1 MTKTIHNNKEGKGT
15 LMDFIDQVKQ
25 FAKRVET
32 LRDSIQTEEATKTSI
47 IMPFFA
53 MLGYDVFN
61 PLEFTPE
68 FIADVGIKKG
78 EKVDYAIIKNGEPV
92 ILIEAKS
99 TNKKLE
105 RHDSQLFRY
114 FGTTKAKFAILT
126 NGITYRFY
134 TDIEETN
141 KMDKEPFLE
150 FNIIKIK
157 ENQINELKKFK
168 KELFDVDMLLDSA
181 CLLKYEKQF
190 KALFEQQLQE
200 PTDDFIKIFVS
211 SVYTAP
217 KTQSVLDKFR
227 PILKKSLNDYINE
240 TLNDKIMNA
249 LQNTEIDNTNIIDD
263 NIDIKTTPSDDEL
276 EGFFI
281 IKTILKNSVDMRDLY
296 YKKTDSYFVIL
307 YKNNTRK
314 WICRFDFTEKRKLL
328 ILPESNK
335 TQYKVKLENL
345 NDIMDYKNKIVSI
358 LNDYI
363 EPTTNQQQNNNEKE
377 IKKQP
382 YVVRLLPRPPKTKR
396 TKPNK
401 HLRKY
406 QEG

>member
-1 MTKTIHNNKEGKGT
+1 
-15 LMDFIDQVKQ
+15 MDFTDQVKQ

-32 LRDSIQTEEATKTSI
+32 LKDTIQTEEATKTSI

-78 EKVDYAIIKNGEPV
+78 EKVDYAIMKNGEPV
-92 ILIEAKS
+92 ILIEAKATS
-99 TNKKLE
+99 QKLE

-114 FGTTKAKFAILT
+114 FSTTKSKFAILT
-126 NGITYRFY
+126 NGIIYRFY
-134 TDIEETN
+134 TDIDEIN
-141 KMDKEPFLE
+141 KMDKEPFFE
-150 FNIIKIK
+150 FNITKIK
-157 ENQINELKKFK
+157 DSHINELKKFK
-168 KELFDVDMLLDSA
+168 KELFDIDTLLDSA

-190 KALFEQQLQE
+190 KKLFAQQLQE
-200 PTDDFIKIFVS
+200 PTDDFIKLFVS
-211 SVYTAP
+211 SVYSAP
-217 KTQSVLDKFR
+217 KTQSVLDRFR
-227 PILKKSLNDYINE
+227 PILKKSLNDYVNE
-240 TLNDKIMNA
+240 MLNDKIMNA
-249 LQNTEIDNTNIIDD
+249 LQNTETTDINVSDD
-263 NIDIKTTPSDDEL
+263 DVDTKLSASDDEL

-296 YKKTDSYFVIL
+296 YKKTDSYFVVL

-328 ILPESNK
+328 ILPENNK
-335 TQYKVKLENL
+335 TERLKIILENL
-345 NDIMDYKNKIVSI
+345 NDIMDYKNKIIAI

-363 EPTTNQQQNNNEKE
+363 EPIEKHQQNTMSTNEVTDGTKINE
-377 IKKQP
+377 VA
-382 YVVRLLPRPPKTKR
+382 YTVRLLPHPPKRKR

-406 QEG
+406 EENNI

>member
-1 MTKTIHNNKEGKGT
+1 
-15 LMDFIDQVKQ
+15 MDFIDQIKQ

-157 ENQINELKKFK
+157 
-168 KELFDVDMLLDSA
+168 
-181 CLLKYEKQF
+181 
-190 KALFEQQLQE
+190 
-200 PTDDFIKIFVS
+200 
-211 SVYTAP
+211 
-217 KTQSVLDKFR
+217 
-227 PILKKSLNDYINE
+227 
-240 TLNDKIMNA
+240 
-249 LQNTEIDNTNIIDD
+249 
-263 NIDIKTTPSDDEL
+263 
-276 EGFFI
+276 GG
-281 IKTILKNSVDMRDLY
+281 DL
-296 YKKTDSYFVIL
+296 
-307 YKNNTRK
+307 
-314 WICRFDFTEKRKLL
+314 
-328 ILPESNK
+328 
-335 TQYKVKLENL
+335 
-345 NDIMDYKNKIVSI
+345 
-358 LNDYI
+358 
-363 EPTTNQQQNNNEKE
+363 
-377 IKKQP
+377 
-382 YVVRLLPRPPKTKR
+382 
-396 TKPNK
+396 
-401 HLRKY
+401 
-406 QEG
+406 

>member
-15 LMDFIDQVKQ
+15 HMDFIDQVKQ

-32 LRDSIQTEEATKTSI
+32 LKDSIQTEEATKTSI

-68 FIADVGIKKG
+68 FIADVGIKKW

-114 FGTTKAKFAILT
+114 FGTTKAKFSILT

-211 SVYTAP
+211 SVYAAP

-263 NIDIKTTPSDDEL
+263 NMDIKTTP
-276 EGFFI
+276 F
-281 IKTILKNSVDMRDLY
+281 
-296 YKKTDSYFVIL
+296 
-307 YKNNTRK
+307 
-314 WICRFDFTEKRKLL
+314 
-328 ILPESNK
+328 
-335 TQYKVKLENL
+335 
-345 NDIMDYKNKIVSI
+345 
-358 LNDYI
+358 
-363 EPTTNQQQNNNEKE
+363 
-377 IKKQP
+377 
-382 YVVRLLPRPPKTKR
+382 
-396 TKPNK
+396 
-401 HLRKY
+401 
-406 QEG
+406 

>member
-1 MTKTIHNNKEGKGT
+1 
-15 LMDFIDQVKQ
+15 MDFAEQIKQ
-25 FAKRVET
+25 FSKKVES
-32 LRDSIQTEEATKTSI
+32 LKDNIQTEEATKTSI

-78 EKVDYAIIKNGEPV
+78 EKVDYAIMKEGEPV

-99 TNKKLE
+99 ISKKLE

-126 NGITYRFY
+126 NGIIYRFY
-134 TDIEETN
+134 TDIDEIN
-141 KMDKEPFLE
+141 KMDKDPFLE
-150 FNIIKIK
+150 FNILKIK

-168 KELFDVDMLLDSA
+168 KELFDIDMLLDSA

-190 KALFEQQLQE
+190 KALFAQQLQE
-200 PTDDFIKIFVS
+200 PTDDFIKLFVS
-211 SVYTAP
+211 SVYSAP
-217 KTQSVLDKFR
+217 KTQSVVDRFR

-240 TLNDKIMNA
+240 TLNEKIMQA
-249 LQNTEIDNTNIIDD
+249 LQATTDTDVSNEDTDNP
-263 NIDIKTTPSDDEL
+263 KLSASDDEL

-296 YKKTDSYFVIL
+296 YKKMEAYFAVL
-307 YKNNTRK
+307 YKNNVRK
-314 WICRFDFTEKRKLL
+314 WICRFDFTDKRKIL
-328 ILPESNK
+328 ILPENNK
-335 TQYKVKLENL
+335 TERLKITLENL
-345 NDIMDYKNKIVSI
+345 NDIMDYKNKIISI
-358 LNDYI
+358 LEGYLVNPPSPERQAEQSKPEPYI
-363 EPTTNQQQNNNEKE
+363 
-377 IKKQP
+377 
-382 YVVRLLPRPPKTKR
+382 VRLTPRPYIKKR

-401 HLRKY
+401 YLKK
-406 QEG
+406 

>member
-1 MTKTIHNNKEGKGT
+1 MEFAEQ
-15 LMDFIDQVKQ
+15 LKQ
-25 FAKRVET
+25 FAKKVES
-32 LRDSIQTEEATKTSI
+32 LKGSIQTEEATKTSI
-47 IMPFFA
+47 IMPFFS

-78 EKVDYAIIKNGEPV
+78 EKVDYAIIKDGEPV

-99 TNKKLE
+99 INKKLE

-126 NGITYRFY
+126 NGIIYRFF
-134 TDIEETN
+134 TDIDEIN
-141 KMDKEPFLE
+141 KMDKDPFLE
-150 FNIIKIK
+150 FNILKIK
-157 ENQINELKKFK
+157 DTHINELKKFK

-190 KALFEQQLQE
+190 KALFFQQLQE
-200 PTDDFIKIFVS
+200 PTDDFVKLFVS
-211 SVYTAP
+211 TVYSAP

-240 TLNDKIMNA
+240 TLNDKIMQA
-249 LQNTEIDNTNIIDD
+249 LQNTETINTNVSNDDIDNT
-263 NIDIKTTPSDDEL
+263 KLSASDDEL

-314 WICRFDFTEKRKLL
+314 WICRFDFTDKRKLL
-328 ILPESNK
+328 ILPENNK
-335 TQYKVKLENL
+335 TERLKITLENL
-345 NDIMDYKNKIVSI
+345 NDIMDYKNKIISI

-363 EPTTNQQQNNNEKE
+363 EELSEKE
-377 IKKQP
+377 IKKEP
-382 YVVRLLPRPPKTKR
+382 YVVRLLPRPPRKKR
-396 TKPNK
+396 TQPNK

>member
-1 MTKTIHNNKEGKGT
+1 M
-15 LMDFIDQVKQ
+15 
-25 FAKRVET
+25 
-32 LRDSIQTEEATKTSI
+32 
-47 IMPFFA
+47 
-53 MLGYDVFN
+53 Y
-61 PLEFTPE
+61 
-68 FIADVGIKKG
+68 
-78 EKVDYAIIKNGEPV
+78 
-92 ILIEAKS
+92 
-99 TNKKLE
+99 
-105 RHDSQLFRY
+105 
-114 FGTTKAKFAILT
+114 
-126 NGITYRFY
+126 
-134 TDIEETN
+134 
-141 KMDKEPFLE
+141 
-150 FNIIKIK
+150 
-157 ENQINELKKFK
+157 
-168 KELFDVDMLLDSA
+168 
-181 CLLKYEKQF
+181 
-190 KALFEQQLQE
+190 
-200 PTDDFIKIFVS
+200 
-211 SVYTAP
+211 
-217 KTQSVLDKFR
+217 
-227 PILKKSLNDYINE
+227 
-240 TLNDKIMNA
+240 KIMNA

-401 HLRKY
+401 HLKKY
-406 QEG
+406 QKG